1 MSDDD
6 REDREAILARR
17 RRWIALAIAGAAAT
31 ASACR
36 AQPCLSYTD
45 AGMPDVGTD
54 AGRPDVGTDASD
66 ASPQPCLSPMDVGP
80 FPDVG
85 TDEDAGDAPDGQ

>member
-45 AGMPDVGTD
+45 AG
-54 AGRPDVGTDASD
+54 RPDVGSDASD
-66 ASPQPCLSPMDVGP
+66 ASPQPCLSPRDVGP
-80 FPDVG
+80 YPDVG
-85 TDEDAGDAPDGQ
+85 PDEDAGDAPDGS

>member
-36 AQPCLSYTD
+36 AQPCLTPTD
-45 AGMPDVGTD
+45 AGM
-54 AGRPDVGTDASD
+54 PDVGTDASD
-66 ASPQPCLSPMDVGP
+66 ASPQPCLAPRDVGP

-85 TDEDAGDAPDGQ
+85 PDEDAGDAPDGQ